1 MVYTF
6 SPDRNTMLSK
16 IFPRF
21 TPLTS
26 GQPSMD
32 NLIVYPNFF
41 LLFWWYSHG
50 KRLSEKYPTWNIR
63 DKIRDASGERKYL
76 ITASNLTEL
85 TFSKDVLLKC
95 SFNSF
100 YTVL

>member
-1 MVYTF
+1 MRARGRDLMPETI
-6 SPDRNTMLSK
+6 PM
-16 IFPRF
+16 
-21 TPLTS
+21 S
-26 GQPSMD
+26 G
-32 NLIVYPNFF
+32 NLP
-41 LLFWWYSHG
+41 
-50 KRLSEKYPTWNIR
+50 
-63 DKIRDASGERKYL
+63 ASGERKYL